1 MEITPSDFFQTLGH
15 PQRIEVFRLLI
26 RRYPDALPAG
36 EIGAVLGLKPS
47 TLSVYLK
54 ALMRAGLLQQNRRG
68 TSLHYQARIE
78 TMQNALTFLMDDCCK
93 GRADFC
99 GPQALSA
106 PKARFN
112 VLFLCTGNA
121 ARSLMAESM
130 LRHFAGERFAAY
142 SAGTY
147 PATAPNKR
155 AIALLRGRGYDTSL
169 LRSKSTDEYLASD
182 APQMDFVFTL
192 CDHAANEDCS
202 VWQGQPVSSHWGL
215 PDPAEADG
223 SQKEIAGAFET
234 AFEKIHSR
242 ISTFVSLP
250 LETLDRRSQQKAL
263 DSIALS

>member
-1 MEITPSDFFQTLGH
+1 MKIRPSDFFQTLGH

-36 EIGAVLGLKPS
+36 EVGAILGIKPS

-54 ALMRAGLLQQNRRG
+54 ALMRAGLLQQNRSG

-93 GRADFC
+93 GRADLC
-99 GPQALSA
+99 GPQPIRPLQV
-106 PKARFN
+106 PFN
-112 VLFLCTGNA
+112 VLFLCTANA
-121 ARSLMAESM
+121 ARSLFAETV

-147 PATAPNKR
+147 PATAPNKW
-155 AIALLRGRGYDTSL
+155 AIALLKDRGYDTSL

-215 PDPAEADG
+215 PDPAEASG
-223 SQKEIAGAFET
+223 SQKEIAGAFEA
-234 AFEKIHSR
+234 AFAKIHSR
-242 ISTFVSLP
+242 IGAFVSLP
-250 LETLDRRSQQKAL
+250 LETLDRGSQQQAL
-263 DSIALS
+263 DNIALK